1 MAHNVVAGD
10 PSLRLK
16 NGYAQDDAIDER
28 TCHQNFKLTT
38 TAATWAVF
46 ASGETC
52 TLTAIHGEEFGE
64 QPAVF
69 MTQEKSQPNEPAD
82 SGPASPAQSPFSF
95 ASSSPATKEAQAEQT
110 LSQNLSSSSPQTRAG
125 APAPHDFSSP
135 DAGESAVNKELR
147 RLNRALRTLSA
158 CTQALARAG
167 SEQELLGQ
175 ICEIIVSVG
184 GYRMA
189 FIGYAEADEQQTVK
203 PVAHAGSGGEYL
215 NTISLTWSEKERGRG
230 PVGTAIR
237 ENRICVVADTATDAL
252 FAPWREAALERGY
265 AAVIALPLRSAGAV
279 LGVLA
284 IYSEQAGSFETSEQ
298 ELLTETANNLAYG
311 ITAIRSR
318 EEGKR
323 ATAALREAE
332 EKYRQLVEQVPAIS
346 YVAEAGVQGRFLYVS
361 PQVSTILG
369 YRPEDCLVDP
379 RFWWN
384 HLNPQDHQTALL
396 EDSWEEGQPF
406 RVEYRMRTQDGREV
420 WLRDEAVIVR
430 DPQSGKR
437 LTRGLLIEI
446 TERKRADEAL
456 RRSEE
461 NYRLFVAQS
470 SEGIFRLDLDVPV
483 AIELAEEEL
492 SRHIVEHSY
501 MAECN
506 EAMAQMYGLSSPAEL
521 LGKRLADLLPEEGK
535 KLELTREYVRNGFRL
550 LERELHEADVHGNPK
565 VFLDSMFGVVER
577 GMLLRTWGIQ
587 RDISERLKAEE
598 ARRKA
603 EEALRESE
611 ERYRAFVEQSSEGI
625 FRMEYNPP
633 VPCDLPVAEQLEM
646 GRKNG
651 VLAEC
656 NDALA
661 RMYGRASAA
670 EFTGKRLS
678 DFLVLNDPGTRKFM
692 EKFVRD
698 GYRTTDQ
705 ESYEIDLQGQKKIFR
720 NTMSGTVVDGH
731 WVRTWGITRDV
742 TERVHLEEQLRN
754 AQQLE
759 AIGRLAG
766 GVAHDFNNILSV
778 IMGHGELLLAA
789 SAGDERAR
797 NGLEQIRRA
806 ADRAAS
812 LTQQLLAFRRKQVLQ
827 PKVLDLNDVVADV
840 QKMLSRVIGED
851 IELVASLHPSL
862 QAVKADP
869 GQVEQVLMNLAIN
882 ARDAMPQGG
891 KLQMETSNLEVGAE
905 QARELELAPGRYVM
919 LRVTDSG
926 HGMDAGTLAHIFEPF
941 FTTKPMGKGTGLGLA
956 TVYGIVKQSGGSI
969 HVNSD
974 VGKGTIF
981 RIYFPAAE
989 GSTRKRVEAATDGKA
1004 SRGTETILIAEDEP
1018 DLRELT
1024 RIFLEGYGYRVL
1036 EAASAEQAI
1045 QTADNFSGGIDLLL
1059 TDVIMPGMS
1068 GRQLAEKIL
1077 SKRPQTRI
1085 VYMTGYT
1092 DDMVV
1097 QHKVLEP
1104 GVQLLQKPFTKVDL
1118 ALKVRATLD
1127 GK

>member
-1 MAHNVVAGD
+1 MTREKHQPNQPAETGSASSTQD
-10 PSLRLK
+10 PSSESSTRTGK
-16 NGYAQDDAIDER
+16 NGSE
-28 TCHQNFKLTT
+28 N
-38 TAATWAVF
+38 
-46 ASGETC
+46 
-52 TLTAIHGEEFGE
+52 E
-64 QPAVF
+64 QG
-69 MTQEKSQPNEPAD
+69 TQ
-82 SGPASPAQSPFSF
+82 
-95 ASSSPATKEAQAEQT
+95 ASSPSQGPSF
-110 LSQNLSSSSPQTRAG
+110 LSQDPSCLQDPSSAPSEG
-125 APAPHDFSSP
+125 AI
-135 DAGESAVNKELR
+135 NKELR

-158 CTQALARAG
+158 CNQALARAG
-167 SEQELLGQ
+167 SEQELLQQ
-175 ICEIIVSVG
+175 ICDLMVSVG
-184 GYRMA
+184 EYRMA
-189 FIGYAEADEQQTVK
+189 FIGYAESDEEKNVK
-203 PVAHAGSGGEYL
+203 AMAQAGNGEEYL
-215 NTISLTWSEKERGRG
+215 KKIALKWSDTEAGRG

-237 ENRICVVADTATDAL
+237 ENRICVVTDTASSAM

-265 AAVIALPLRSAGAV
+265 AAVSALPLRFAGAA

-284 IYSEQAGSFETSEQ
+284 IYSEQAGSFDRSEE
-298 ELLTETANNLAYG
+298 ELLMETANNLAYG
-311 ITAIRSR
+311 ITAIRAR

-323 ATAALREAE
+323 ATTALREAE
-332 EKYRQLVEQVPAIS
+332 GKYRQLVEQVPAIS
-346 YVAEAGVQGRFLYVS
+346 YVAEAGAHGRFLYVS
-361 PQVSTILG
+361 PQVSAILG
-369 YRPEDCLVDP
+369 YAPEDCLTDP
-379 RFWWN
+379 LFWWN
-384 HLNPQDHQTALL
+384 HLNPEDHPTALL
-396 EDSWEEGQPF
+396 EDSWEEGHPF

-430 DPQSGKR
+430 DPQTGRR

-446 TERKRADEAL
+446 TERKRAEEAL

-470 SEGIFRLDLDVPV
+470 SEGIFRLDLDEPV
-483 AIELAEEEL
+483 SIELAEEEL
-492 SRHIVEHSY
+492 TRHIVQHSY

-506 EAMAQMYGLSSPAEL
+506 ETMAQMYGLRSPADLLGKPLAEL
-521 LGKRLADLLPEEGK
+521 LPAEARDAK
-535 KLELTREYVRNGFRL
+535 LTREYVRNGFRL
-550 LERELHEADVHGNPK
+550 LERERHEVDVRGNPK
-565 VFLDSMFGVVER
+565 IFLNSMFGVVER
-577 GMLLRTWGIQ
+577 GRLLRTWGIQ
-587 RDISERLKAEE
+587 RDITERLKAEG
-598 ARRKA
+598 ARRRA
-603 EEALRESE
+603 EDALRESE

-633 VPCDLPVAEQLEM
+633 VPCDLPVEEQLAL

-661 RMYGRASAA
+661 KMYGRASAA
-670 EFTGKRLS
+670 ELMGKPLS
-678 DFLVLNDPGTRKFM
+678 EFLVLNDPGTRKFM
-692 EKFVRD
+692 ENFIRD

-705 ESYEIDLQGQKKIFR
+705 ESYEMDSHGQKKIFR
-720 NTMSGTVVDGH
+720 NTMSGMVVDGH
-731 WVRTWGITRDV
+731 WVRTWGISRDV
-742 TERVHLEEQLRN
+742 TERLHLEEQLRN
-754 AQQLE
+754 AQQME

-778 IMGHGELLLAA
+778 IMGHGELLLAV

-797 NGLEQIRRA
+797 NGLEQIKRA
-806 ADRAAS
+806 AARAAS
-812 LTQQLLAFRRKQVLQ
+812 LTQQLLAFGRKQVLQ
-827 PKVLDLNDVVADV
+827 PRVLDLNDVVADV

-851 IELVASLHPSL
+851 IELIASLHPSL

-891 KLQMETSNLEVGAE
+891 KLRMETSNIEVSAE

-919 LRVTDSG
+919 LRVEDSG
-926 HGMDAGTLAHIFEPF
+926 HGMDAVTLAHIFEPF

-956 TVYGIVKQSGGSI
+956 TAYGIVKQSGGSI
-969 HVNSD
+969 KVKSG
-974 VGKGTIF
+974 VSEGTIF
-981 RIYFPAAE
+981 NIYFPTAE
-989 GSTRKRVEAATDGKA
+989 GDTSKREEAANGKA
-1004 SRGTETILIAEDEP
+1004 PRGTETILVAEDEP
-1018 DLRELT
+1018 DLREVT

-1045 QTADNFSGGIDLLL
+1045 QTAENFREGIDLLL

-1068 GRQLAEKIL
+1068 GSQLAEKIL
-1077 SKRPQTRI
+1077 SKRPQVRI